1 MRLLC
6 TNDDGYLAKG
16 LEVLAEAAR
25 TLGAVSIVAP
35 DREQSA
41 TSNSLTIHHPLRARR
56 ASDGAMVVDGT
67 PTDCV
72 ILAVGELLEERPD
85 VCLSGINHGPNMGED
100 VLYSGT
106 VAAAMEATV
115 LGIPA
120 IAFSYSGDPLEHI
133 QAWEGP
139 VSRLLISILDQG
151 GFPEDT
157 LLSVNLPPIAP

>member
-1 MRLLC
+1 RPAERPRAPDAAVTRPLRLLC

-16 LEVLAEAAR
+16 LEVLSRSASAFGQV
-25 TLGAVSIVAP
+25 TIVAP

-41 TSNSLTIHHPLRARR
+41 TSHSLTIHHPLRARR
-56 ASDGAMVVDGT
+56 ATDGARVVDGT

-115 LGIPA
+115 LGLPA
-120 IAFSYSGDPLEHI
+120 IALSYTGEQPEELEGWKDVI
-133 QAWEGP
+133 AA
-139 VSRLLISILDQG
+139 LLR
-151 GFPEDT
+151 T
-157 LLSVNLPPIAP
+157 